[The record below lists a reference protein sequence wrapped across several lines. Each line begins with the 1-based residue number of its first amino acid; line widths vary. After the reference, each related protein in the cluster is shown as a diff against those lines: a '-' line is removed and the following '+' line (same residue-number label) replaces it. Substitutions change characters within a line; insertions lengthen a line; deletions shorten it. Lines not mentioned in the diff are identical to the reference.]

1 MSKKPG
7 VYMKVVLSVVALL
20 LVLDVVGF
28 PGNVLVRQAMAT
40 IGTITGQGT
49 INYLSRFAGAS
60 GSPVN
65 VIGDSIV
72 YDDGSNHIGIN
83 TASPGST
90 LDVKGTLRLSGA
102 TSGYVGFAPA
112 TAAGS
117 TTYTL
122 PSADGTNGYQLTTN
136 GTGTLSWA
144 AAGSGGSSQWTTTGS
159 DIYYNT
165 GKVGIGTATPD
176 TRLDLNGGTISMGA
190 LGAAGEIRFRTTFA
204 NNASGGSGLTA
215 ADHDGAN
222 VDGLNIYGH
231 DGVSIFTH
239 QTERVTVQYG
249 GNVGIGT
256 TGPANKL
263 ELGSGSMSFYYGDV
277 SGYGTNAQLGRIS
290 AQGDNYHGS
299 SATNSSS
306 EIRFLTG
313 SANYYKGQ
321 IAFYTNNVDSTA
333 GAAVERMRIKED
345 GNVGIGTTSPG
356 AKLEVAGV
364 VSAATGATGGFR
376 STTFTAGQNLIWAFG
391 NAPGYGF
398 SYKQGGSDDIRF
410 HFGDFNSPQFL
421 IRQDGNVGIGTT
433 TPSTALQVNG
443 TVTATTFSGS
453 LSGNAT
459 SATTA
464 GAAYPYRVGGVV
476 MQMNWSGQGGQPT
489 WLWGGNDGTNF
500 YVYNPSNFSVNYA
513 TTAGNVS
520 SLAGTWTGLNYFVG
534 NCNTASCSNPS
545 LMVFSTGGNGATMSF
560 HRGGYYAVNMGLD
573 SDNVLRIGGWSA
585 AANRWQLDMSGNET
599 IPGYITAAG
608 GFFYSDIRLK
618 KNIVPLQNGLQTILA
633 LQGVRFNWKDSG
645 KAGIGLIAQDVEKVL
660 PELVTTNSATGL
672 KSVEY
677 GNIVAPL
684 IESVKELK
692 QESDAKDKKIA
703 QLENEIK
710 EIRQTLAK

>member
-249 GNVGIGT
+249 GNVGIGAT
-256 TGPANKL
+256 APNSPLDVVNSVNQQESTAVQRGVFHVASTYAGTGANMAVF
-263 ELGSGSMSFYYGDV
+263 EN
-277 SGYGTNAQLGRIS
+277 TNAAGGSQLDIFTA
-290 AQGDNYHGS
+290 AQYV
-299 SATNSSS
+299 
-306 EIRFLTG
+306 TG
-313 SANYYKGQ
+313 LQARENQ
-321 IAFYTNNVDSTA
+321 V
-333 GAAVERMRIKED
+333 
-345 GNVGIGTTSPG
+345 
-356 AKLEVAGV
+356 
-364 VSAATGATGGFR
+364 TGAVKSLVLNPVG
-376 STTFTAGQNLIWAFG
+376 
-391 NAPGYGF
+391 
-398 SYKQGGSDDIRF
+398 
-410 HFGDFNSPQFL
+410 
-421 IRQDGNVGIGTT
+421 GNVGIGTT